1 MYAHDFQ
8 KVVKTPHFSSITA
21 DTLVLP
27 VKRHRCN
34 FAFGDEIFGRSQTG
48 SVQDWVRRDMSRS
61 IHMRQRK
68 HHTAPIEQRP
78 IAERL
83 HPSLRENYV
92 ALPPAGE
99 PLTDAQLTSVFGG
112 DLRAI
117 GDVLRLGIVKRTDEN
132 IDLGA

>member
-1 MYAHDFQ
+1 
-8 KVVKTPHFSSITA
+8 
-21 DTLVLP
+21 
-27 VKRHRCN
+27 
-34 FAFGDEIFGRSQTG
+34 
-48 SVQDWVRRDMSRS
+48 
-61 IHMRQRK
+61 MRQRK
-68 HHTAPIEQRP
+68 QHTAPIEQRP
-78 IAERL
+78 LTERL

-99 PLTDAQLTSVFGG
+99 PLTDEQLTSVFGG